1 MRYCY
6 ALLLGAMKMT
16 QIMTESASPRP
27 VSLILGT
34 AGHIDHGKT
43 ELVKSLTGINTD
55 RLKEEQERGISIEL
69 GFAYLD
75 LPNGRR
81 IGVVDVPGHERF
93 IKTMVAGASGIDIVL
108 FVIAADEGVMPQS
121 VEHLDV
127 CRFLG
132 VKSGL
137 IALTKADLVSEE
149 DVELATEDVRD
160 FVEGTFLESAP
171 VILTSAKTR
180 QGVDSLVDEI
190 ARLVEEVPGRSVA
203 GTFRMPIDRSFTIQ
217 GFGTVV
223 TGTVISGRAS
233 VGSAVEIYPH
243 GITTKVRRIETH
255 NTLVQEALAGHRT
268 AINLPKVT
276 KTEIARGDVLS
287 VPKRFRA
294 GYVFDVHLTL
304 NRSEK
309 AELKSGARIRFHV
322 GTKEAMGR
330 VWPIGEAAFKAGFD
344 GFAQVRLEEDTVA
357 LFSDRFVLRTYSPAL
372 VIGGGSVLAASSR
385 QRFRLKGALA
395 EQLVMMKDGAE
406 AERVAVLVRSMFPK
420 PPGLSE
426 IAAQLGLRDD
436 MARPAT
442 DALCDQG
449 ILFQLSSTPKRF
461 LHAADVDQLED
472 VLLAELKR
480 YHERFPLR
488 AGMQERG
495 LASKVRQPVLREF
508 FGDILRRALASGKVI
523 QQGTLLRLASHSS
536 SLTDAQERVAR
547 VVRSR
552 LETAGTNPVD
562 AGFILSEVQGK
573 VPGSSVGDLREVINY
588 LVQSGDAVR
597 VSPELLLSADGIGR
611 VARMIEGYLSRNQ
624 TMTVGTARDLLKS
637 SRRFVVPILEYLD
650 RVGITRRDGDIR
662 VRGASGL
669 EALE

>member
-1 MRYCY
+1 
-6 ALLLGAMKMT
+6 
-16 QIMTESASPRP
+16 MTESASQRP

-108 FVIAADEGVMPQS
+108 FIIAADEGVMPQS

-127 CRFLG
+127 CRFLD

-149 DVELATEDVRD
+149 DVELATEDVQD
-160 FVEGTFLESAP
+160 FVKGTFLENAP
-171 VILTSAKTR
+171 VILTSTKTR
-180 QGVDSLVDEI
+180 QGVDSLMDEI
-190 ARLVEEVPGRSVA
+190 VRLVEEAPGRSVR

-255 NTLVQEALAGHRT
+255 NTLVQDALAGQRT

-276 KTEIARGDVLS
+276 KREIKRGDVLS
-287 VPKRFRA
+287 VPKRLST
-294 GYVFDVHLTL
+294 GYVFDVHLLL

-309 AELKSGARIRFHV
+309 AELKPRARIRLHV
-322 GTKEAMGR
+322 GTKEALGR
-330 VWPIGEAAFKAGFD
+330 IWPIGEAVFTPGFD
-344 GFAQVRLEEDTVA
+344 GFAQVRLEEEIVA
-357 LFSDRFVLRTYSPAL
+357 LFSDRFVLRTYSPAH
-372 VIGGGSVLAASSR
+372 VIGGGSILAASNR
-385 QRFRLKGALA
+385 QRFRLKDALA
-395 EQLVMMKDGAE
+395 EQLSMMKDGSE
-406 AERVAVLVRSMFPK
+406 VERIGVFVKSAFPK
-420 PPGLSE
+420 PPDLSE
-426 IAAQLGLRDD
+426 IATQLGLQAD
-436 MARPAT
+436 T
-442 DALCDQG
+442 SEQSVGALCEDG
-449 ILFQLSSTPKRF
+449 VLLRLSCTPERF
-461 LHAADVDQLED
+461 LHSDDAQELESM
-472 VLLAELKR
+472 LLSELKK
-480 YHERFPLR
+480 YHESFSLR

-495 LASKVRQPVLREF
+495 LASKVKHPVLKKF
-508 FGDILRRALASGKVI
+508 FADVLRRAIASGKVV

-536 SLTDAQERVAR
+536 SLTDAQEQIAAVIRK
-547 VVRSR
+547 R
-552 LETAGTNPVD
+552 LETSGTNPVEI
-562 AGFILSEVQGK
+562 AFITNEVQSK
-573 VPGSSVGDLREVINY
+573 VPGSMVADLREVINY
-588 LVQSGDAVR
+588 LVQSKEAVR
-597 VSPELLLSADGIGR
+597 VSPELLLSTAGLTR
-611 VARMIEGYLSRNQ
+611 VARTVIDHLSKTT

-637 SRRFVVPILEYLD
+637 SRRFVVPTLEYLD
-650 RVGITRRDGDIR
+650 RVGITRREGDIR

-669 EALE
+669 EELE